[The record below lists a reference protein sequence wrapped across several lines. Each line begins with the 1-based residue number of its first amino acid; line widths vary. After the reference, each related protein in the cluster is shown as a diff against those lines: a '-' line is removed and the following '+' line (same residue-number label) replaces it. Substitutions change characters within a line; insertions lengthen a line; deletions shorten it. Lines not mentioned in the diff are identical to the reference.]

1 MLGFFVIIQGIVED
15 LAYQAGQQGLVRLG
29 RIQSALK
36 IPRIGVGG
44 AEINNNNNK
53 LYDKRDA
60 EFLCTLYFIENKQLT

>member
-44 AEINNNNNK
+44 AGINNNNN
-53 LYDKRDA
+53 
-60 EFLCTLYFIENKQLT
+60 